1 MDLPSDRR
9 GFLLKAAEMGMTNDE
24 YEGAEMERKFVS
36 DYVRLNNRALSVRHH
51 YLVSNGLT
59 PVWEDANQDKADGM
73 DDAAKLAAK
82 YMIVLDLNSEGIN
95 QTYMVYFKSNV
106 LARVRADPLF
116 CKTAECL
123 TNSNKA
129 SQPQPFVSTLQVELE
144 SSMGLSMERVGR
156 MSHQSPRVSLVS
168 IAVRSSY
175 LKLMTSRSNSLTPSG
190 QEAKKYI

>member
-24 YEGAEMERKFVS
+24 YVFILLGMRSIGFGRSGDGKEV
-36 DYVRLNNRALSVRHH
+36 L
-51 YLVSNGLT
+51 SNGLT